1 MKTNTSYTPPK
12 LFVQP
17 RNPQAD
23 SVRTNRIGHCG
34 AHTNGDGRAYA
45 WEDKSAPDKSHTWA
59 EYSQMA
65 DNYHRANGTRLVFQ
79 LRDVVCTV
87 AYAISNQ
94 GARKMEKRFKS
105 VNQPVDLEMLKQW

>member
-1 MKTNTSYTPPK
+1 M
-12 LFVQP
+12 
-17 RNPQAD
+17 
-23 SVRTNRIGHCG
+23 NRIGHCG

-45 WEDKSAPDKSHTWA
+45 YEDESAPDKAHVWA
-59 EYSQMA
+59 EYSQFA
-65 DNYHRANGTRLVFQ
+65 ENYHRANGTRLVFQ

-94 GARKMEKRFKS
+94 GAHKMEKRFQT